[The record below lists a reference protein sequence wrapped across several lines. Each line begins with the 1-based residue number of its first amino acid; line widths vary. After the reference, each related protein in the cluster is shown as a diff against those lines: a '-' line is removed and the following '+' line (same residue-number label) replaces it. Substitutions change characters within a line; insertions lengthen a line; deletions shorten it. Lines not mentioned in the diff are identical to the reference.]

1 MNYEL
6 FIARKLFFSKE
17 KTEKQEGRRMTNSIT
32 RLSVGGIAISLI
44 VMIIAVGVVI
54 GFKQEVRNKIIGFGS
69 HIQISASFTNQ
80 TYETHPIQFDSTLID
95 ALQKNPYV
103 HHVQQVGVQPGILK
117 VNDSFHGILLKGID
131 KNYDWDFFKK
141 NIKAGTIP
149 SITDT
154 ATCNDILISQ
164 KVADM
169 FQLKIGDKA
178 HVYFVIDRK
187 ARVRAMTVKGIYTTG
202 YSDYD
207 NLLVIGD
214 IQHIR
219 KLNGWEKDQCSDL
232 EIEIKD
238 FNALDEAINSIYPIV
253 GNRFDK
259 NGNYYMIK
267 GIKDINPQIFGW
279 LDLLDMNVVIIF
291 ILMIAVA
298 CFTIISGLLILVLDR
313 TNMIGIL
320 KAMGANNGSVQRMFL
335 YISLFIVG
343 KGMIIGNCLG
353 LVLCFIQKQFNILK
367 LNADIYYVDAVPI
380 ELSWMNVLLINIGV
394 FAISALV
401 LRLSTCIITKI
412 SPTKA
417 IRFE

>member
-6 FIARKLFFSKE
+6 FIARKLFFSRE
-17 KTEKQEGRRMTNSIT
+17 KGEKQEGRKMTNSIT
-32 RLSVGGIAISLI
+32 RLSVGGIAVSLV

-69 HIQISASFTNQ
+69 HIQISASFANQ
-80 TYETHPIQFDSTLID
+80 TYETHPIQFDSTLIST
-95 ALQKNPYV
+95 LQRDPYV
-103 HHVQQVGVQPGILK
+103 HHVQQVGMQPGILK
-117 VNDSFHGILLKGID
+117 VNDNFHGIVLKGID
-131 KNYDWDFFKK
+131 KNYDWEFFKK
-141 NIKAGTIP
+141 NIKEGTIP
-149 SITDT
+149 NITDT
-154 ATCNDILISQ
+154 ATCNEILISQ
-164 KVADM
+164 KVADLL
-169 FQLKIGDKA
+169 QLKLEDKV

-187 ARVRAMTVKGIYTTG
+187 VRVRPMTVKGIYATG
-202 YSDYD
+202 FSDYD
-207 NLLVIGD
+207 NLLILGD

-219 KLNGWEKDQCSDL
+219 KLNGWESDQCSDL

-238 FNALDEAINSIYPIV
+238 FNALDEAISSIYPIV
-253 GNRFDK
+253 GNRFDNK
-259 NGNYYMIK
+259 GNYYMIK
-267 GIKDINPQIFGW
+267 SIKDINPQIFSW

-298 CFTIISGLLILVLDR
+298 CFTMISGLLILVLDR

-335 YISLFIVG
+335 YIALFIVG

-353 LVLCFIQKQFNILK
+353 LILCYLQKQFGIIK

-380 ELSWMNVLLINIGV
+380 ELSWFNVLLINIGV
-394 FAISALV
+394 FAVSALV
-401 LRLSTCIITKI
+401 LRLSTYITTKI